1 MVVRA
6 RRQPAMRRR
15 VVTAAWL
22 VPAREPVEILD
33 RVTVVDGEHVVASRP
48 LPYGARRPAADAAL
62 RALGF
67 ERVDE
72 WHDAGNGALRAA
84 VRSL

>member
-1 MVVRA
+1 M
-6 RRQPAMRRR
+6 
-15 VVTAAWL
+15 TAAWL

-48 LPYGARRPAADAAL
+48 LPYGSGLTARDVAL

-72 WHDAGNGALRAA
+72 WRDAGNGALRAT
-84 VRSL
+84 VRPL